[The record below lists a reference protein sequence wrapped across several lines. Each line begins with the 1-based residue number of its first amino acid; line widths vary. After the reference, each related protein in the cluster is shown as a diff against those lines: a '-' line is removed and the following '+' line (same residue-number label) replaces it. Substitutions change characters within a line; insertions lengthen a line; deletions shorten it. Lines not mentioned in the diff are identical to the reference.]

1 MAAAAV
7 EQFEHALAP
16 PTADLRRLFDPRTIA
31 FVGASEDPGR
41 NVARSLQA
49 TMWAGFRGR
58 ILPVNP
64 KYETV
69 FGRPCFADIGDIAEP
84 IDIVMAFVG
93 PDRLLD
99 VYRACRGAGFFIAV
113 GDIVPKGAP
122 GADALERE
130 IRALAHSGWPRV
142 VGPQCVGIVSPETG
156 AAATISTAV
165 DDTGLPRGPIGIV
178 SQSGGIVSALIERAR
193 ALGGGFSHLVSSGGE
208 FDLATPDYL
217 RFLVDDPAT
226 SVIGIYA
233 ESVADYGAL
242 LAMGRLAR
250 ARGKPVLLL
259 QPGRSVAGAAAAQS
273 HSGRIVGDRQV
284 KDAAY
289 RRNGIVTVDDIDD
302 LLVAG
307 MLLAR
312 HRPRP
317 GTGVAACSLSGGYA
331 AALGDRIVDHG
342 LRAASFSPATIA
354 RIRAETNQQNPAN
367 PIDAGGRGRP
377 RAGYLDVVRTL
388 EILDA
393 EPDVGATIYAETLF
407 SYMEDIVPVLP
418 EFARSAAKPHLVCW
432 QAGPM
437 VEPVLADL
445 RRAGVLT
452 CREPHTALSA
462 LRAFYDVGD
471 LPPGDFQSGDVR
483 SGAAPDAVPSGAA
496 DLPPGPVDDEAAR
509 RLLARYAVPFV
520 PEIAAP
526 DPDALCALA
535 AGIVFPVALKG
546 EVPGRLHKSEAGLV
560 ALDIADAAGLRD
572 AAAEMATRA
581 PGIVRFRAQTMVRGG
596 LELIVGLKSDP
607 AVGTAVLLGFGGI
620 YAEAMGAPV
629 VEMAPLDA
637 DLAEAM
643 VSRLDRKGI
652 LEGYRG
658 RALARDRLVAFL
670 VAVGRLG
677 AAMGTSLAELD
688 LNPVIVTADAAV
700 AVDVAMVAATSGP
713 AQAPKASTGRTP

>member
-1 MAAAAV
+1 MARVAV
-7 EQFEHALAP
+7 HGPGSEQAGSAGV
-16 PTADLRRLFDPRTIA
+16 DLRRLFDPRTIA

-69 FGRPCFADIGDIAEP
+69 FGHTCVADVADLREP

-113 GDIVPKGAP
+113 GDVVPKGAP
-122 GADALERE
+122 EAERLGRE
-130 IRALAHSGWPRV
+130 ILALARGGWPRI

-165 DDTGLPRGPIGIV
+165 DDSGLPRGPIGIV
-178 SQSGGIVSALIERAR
+178 SQSGGIVSSLIERAR
-193 ALGGGFSHLVSSGGE
+193 TLGGGFSHLVSSGGE
-208 FDLATPDYL
+208 FDLTTPDYL

-226 SVIGIYA
+226 RVIGIYA

-250 ARGKPVLLL
+250 ERGKPVLLL
-259 QPGRSVAGAAAAQS
+259 QPGRSAAGAAAAQS

-302 LLVAG
+302 LLLGG

-312 HRPRP
+312 HRPQP

-342 LRAASFSPATIA
+342 LRAAALSPPTVA

-377 RAGYLDVVRTL
+377 RAGYLDVIRTL

-393 EPDVGATIYAETLF
+393 DPDVGATIYAETLF

-418 EFARSAAKPHLVCW
+418 EFARTAAKPHLVCW

-437 VEPVLADL
+437 VEPVLAQL
-445 RRAGVLT
+445 RQGGVLT

-462 LRAFYDVGD
+462 LRTFWDVGD
-471 LPPGDFQSGDVR
+471 LPR
-483 SGAAPDAVPSGAA
+483 AAAIEAPPPAPVS
-496 DLPPGPVDDEAAR
+496 LPPGPVDDDAAR
-509 RLLARYAVPFV
+509 TLLARCAVPFV

-526 DPDALCALA
+526 DPEALRRRAPGLS
-535 AGIVFPVALKG
+535 FPVALKG
-546 EVPGRLHKSEAGLV
+546 EIPGCLHKSDAGLV
-560 ALDIADAAGLRD
+560 VLDLADADAL
-572 AAAEMATRA
+572 AAAAAAMAARL
-581 PGIVRFRAQTMVRGG
+581 PGIARFRAQAMVRGG
-596 LELIVGLKSDP
+596 IELIVGIKTDP
-607 AVGTAVLLGFGGI
+607 AVGAAVLLGFGGI
-620 YAEAMGAPV
+620 YAEAMGPPV
-629 VEMAPLDA
+629 VELAPLDRALA
-637 DLAEAM
+637 DGM
-643 VSRLDRKGI
+643 VRRLDRKGI
-652 LEGYRG
+652 LAGYRG
-658 RALARDRLVAFL
+658 RRLARDLLVDLL
-670 VAVGRLG
+670 VAVGRLA
-677 AAMGTSLAELD
+677 AAMGPALAELD

-700 AVDVAMVAATSGP
+700 AVDVAMVAQAAAPPASPTSR
-713 AQAPKASTGRTP
+713 TGRTP